1 MGGCILRGYNGIAF
15 SLCGLSNVP
24 NPAMANKPP
33 VPDMVVS
40 VRQSYINDAVKL
52 MSRSIQLCLS
62 SPVVIQLHL
71 ELVVFLLENPD
82 LRPDSASLIGVTA
95 NWKKKKSNIWV
106 LIELTSSFSSTRS
119 GGSPRQSTPRQPGQ

>member
-1 MGGCILRGYNGIAF
+1 
-15 SLCGLSNVP
+15 
-24 NPAMANKPP
+24 MANKPP

-95 NWKKKKSNIWV
+95 NWEKKKEQHLGTDRIDIQFLVDTIGRLSKAEHAKTARTIV
-106 LIELTSSFSSTRS
+106 RLAKTLVE
-119 GGSPRQSTPRQPGQ
+119 GQYVD